1 MTQMFVF
8 SLSRFF
14 LPQCAFSLLFEL
26 IVLIFASGYQTLTFI
41 VKLTINSFKMMLIP
55 RKMHLEVTEK
65 HVNMESYKPAIDLL
79 FDEVSQIFWI
89 VLFFYVIVSMIWIMY
104 CCYIN
109 KM

>member
-1 MTQMFVF
+1 
-8 SLSRFF
+8 
-14 LPQCAFSLLFEL
+14 
-26 IVLIFASGYQTLTFI
+26 
-41 VKLTINSFKMMLIP
+41 
-55 RKMHLEVTEK
+55 MHLEVTEK

-109 KM
+109 KMELSLVEKKIEENGVARSKELQRLLDAYNKITAENPTAPNPQSSSIIIPEQV